1 MTLGV
6 EILVRRG
13 RSDDR
18 RGGDSGRRNGLLVL
32 VLVLVL
38 GGLGLD
44 ELRGRPDGK
53 VSNEASIR
61 DLPVDDDDRS
71 RLGRDLAILAAL

>member
-18 RGGDSGRRNGLLVL
+18 RGGDSGRRNGLL